1 MTIKESKYLLPQDR
15 HLEESLDEKISTEY
29 SGSIVILC
37 GVLLHQ
43 SLWGIHTYWE
53 SFVGQIRVLK
63 IDVAF

>member
-43 SLWGIHTYWE
+43 SL
-53 SFVGQIRVLK
+53 
-63 IDVAF
+63 